1 MYAIIKKRL
10 PNSVSKESNNTT
22 ADLSLT
28 VKGMTCNHCK
38 ETVHEAIWAC
48 VNENNHIEID
58 LEDGQTLIYGN
69 NLDKEKIISS
79 INKAGFS
86 VGKNT

>member
-1 MYAIIKKRL
+1 
-10 PNSVSKESNNTT
+10 
-22 ADLSLT
+22 
-28 VKGMTCNHCK
+28 
-38 ETVHEAIWAC
+38 
-48 VNENNHIEID
+48 
-58 LEDGQTLIYGN
+58 LIYGN